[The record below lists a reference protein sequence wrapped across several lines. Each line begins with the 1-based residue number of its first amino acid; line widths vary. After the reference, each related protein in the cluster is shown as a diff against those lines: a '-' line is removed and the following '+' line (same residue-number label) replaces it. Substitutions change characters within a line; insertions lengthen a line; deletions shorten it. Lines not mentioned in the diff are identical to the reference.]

1 MTAEHTVKSKNVTRF
16 SISCPADAGGI
27 RDALA
32 DVDPRARLLSF
43 EEDGIANFGEKT
55 LEEVYKALEK
65 FGFYRNSRQK
75 AVAAM

>member
-43 EEDGIANFGEKT
+43 EEDGIANFGEFFLRRWAR
-55 LEEVYKALEK
+55 LELELTHEEE
-65 FGFYRNSRQK
+65 S
-75 AVAAM
+75 